1 MPIRSLPVVLSAI
14 ALGMSAQAIAR
25 DAAKPAN
32 SAAAQT
38 IAVPGLSKPADI
50 LIDRWGVPHIYAKSE
65 DDGFFAQ
72 GFNA

>member
-65 DDGFFAQ
+65 DD
-72 GFNA
+72 